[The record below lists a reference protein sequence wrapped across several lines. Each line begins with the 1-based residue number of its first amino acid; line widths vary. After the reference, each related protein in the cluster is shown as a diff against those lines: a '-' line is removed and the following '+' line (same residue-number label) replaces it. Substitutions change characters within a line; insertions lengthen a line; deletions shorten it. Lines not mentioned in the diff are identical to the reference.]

1 MSYTFDGNFGCNED
15 GHRDEDGH
23 RGYKKLSP
31 NPRIRHFQLCA
42 SKNKMTMKK
51 ALKSKKCK
59 SEYKPKSTYKPK
71 SKRRSKSAGR
81 KKLSSNPWIRHVQK
95 CAKSHNMKFNE
106 ALKSRKCKVG
116 YKKLH

>member
-1 MSYTFDGNFGCNED
+1 MSYTFDDGNLGCN
-15 GHRDEDGH
+15 EDGH
-23 RGYKKLSP
+23 RGYKKMSP
-31 NPRIRHFQLCA
+31 NPRMRHFQICA

-51 ALKSKKCK
+51 ALKSKKC
-59 SEYKPKSTYKPK
+59 KSTYKPK

-106 ALKSRKCKVG
+106 ALKSRKCKAG